1 MSDVIQNEA
10 FFFLT
15 CAATGVLLV
24 FAYDI
29 LRIMRRV
36 FKHGTF
42 LTGLEDFLYWSISA
56 FVIFCM
62 IYEKNN
68 GAIRGFAIAGI
79 VLGVLL
85 YHESVSQ
92 YIVKGISTALKFI
105 FRGISKVFDILSRPL
120 RFLSKYLKKIKDK
133 RLKFVRK
140 SRRIESEEVNV
151 QQNME
156 KY

>member
-15 CAATGVLLV
+15 CTATGVLLV
-24 FAYDI
+24 FAYDL

-42 LTGLEDFLYWSISA
+42 LTGFEDFLYWSISA

-92 YIVKGISTALKFI
+92 YIVKWISSALKFI
-105 FRGISKVFDILSRPL
+105 FRGMSKIFDIISRPL
-120 RFLSKYLKKIKDK
+120 RFLSKYLRKIKDK

-151 QQNME
+151 QQKMG